1 MKKIAGIPLTGEK
14 YVNFFGSLIESFTN
28 GSFPKVDS
36 LMMAISLA
44 TKNQL
49 IDYFTGLY
57 QEMLKCQLDLILD
70 VAKPRYRGKILSV
83 YRICQLNLLEMYDDH
98 PKFFSSTESLDVK
111 NRILDGLKIAR
122 EKVNREYSEQFV
134 RYHEDL
140 FDQTLSRYVRKR
152 TESGVRHI
160 DPRILI
166 QNHSRLKTRI
176 LNEVYMLIEFGV
188 DKNVKSSLKK
198 ALDLD
203 FMKYRNWNER
213 QIDETQARRVAIGS
227 VTATGAA
234 VGLTVGGIA
243 ASSAATAAVVS
254 VSFILLTGGMAATA
268 AAGFSFYRWYDL
280 RSSR

>member
-1 MKKIAGIPLTGEK
+1 M
-14 YVNFFGSLIESFTN
+14 
-28 GSFPKVDS
+28 
-36 LMMAISLA
+36 ISLTA
-44 TKNQL
+44 DKFFPLLET
-49 IDYFTGLY
+49 
-57 QEMLKCQLDLILD
+57 
-70 VAKPRYRGKILSV
+70 RYCRKVTLLQILSV

-134 RYHEDL
+134 RYYEDL

-198 ALDLD
+198 AH